1 MLPGTLEL
9 LVLKLLS
16 VEPLHG
22 WGITQRLE
30 QMSRHVLQVNQG
42 SLYPALERLKRSGW
56 ALSPLRKLRN
66 VASGTLAAS
75 VMAAHS
81 VEHPRMASGRSRKL
95 QMENGSY
102 HRGHR
107 GHRGDI

>member
-56 ALSPLRKLRN
+56 IKSEWRVTENSRRARYYYL
-66 VASGTLAAS
+66 TLAGKRQL
-75 VMAAHS
+75 
-81 VEHPRMASGRSRKL
+81 VEERSRWE
-95 QMENGSY
+95 QMTAATNLILDWTG
-102 HRGHR
+102 GTA
-107 GHRGDI
+107 

>member
-56 ALSPLRKLRN
+56 IKSEWRVTENSRRARYYYLTPAGKRQLAQERN
-66 VASGTLAAS
+66 RWEQMTAATNLILDWTGGTA
-75 VMAAHS
+75 
-81 VEHPRMASGRSRKL
+81 
-95 QMENGSY
+95 
-102 HRGHR
+102 
-107 GHRGDI
+107 

>member
-56 ALSPLRKLRN
+56 IKSEWRVTENSRRARYYYLTPGGKRQLAQERTRWEQMTAATNLILDWTG
-66 VASGTLAAS
+66 GT
-75 VMAAHS
+75 V
-81 VEHPRMASGRSRKL
+81 
-95 QMENGSY
+95 
-102 HRGHR
+102 
-107 GHRGDI
+107 

>member
-56 ALSPLRKLRN
+56 IKSEWRVTENSRRARYYYLTPAGKRQ
-66 VASGTLAAS
+66 LAQ
-75 VMAAHS
+75 
-81 VEHPRMASGRSRKL
+81 ERSRWE
-95 QMENGSY
+95 QMTAATNLILDWTG
-102 HRGHR
+102 GAA
-107 GHRGDI
+107 